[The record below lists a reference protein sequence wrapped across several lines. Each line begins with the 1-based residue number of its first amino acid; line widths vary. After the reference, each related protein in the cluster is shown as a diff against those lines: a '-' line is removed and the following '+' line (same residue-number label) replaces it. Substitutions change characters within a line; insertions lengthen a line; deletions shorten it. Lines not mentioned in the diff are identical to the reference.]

1 MPQRKSATSVEPD
14 VLAAGSAYEK
24 CDASIVLAVGGSGKR
39 FAAELVRGLES
50 VGSRLRQVIPGTR
63 SYVDCIYVDGDV
75 AGYQSQD
82 DPDAALLRAAG
93 VRFIPLLVRDQGGE
107 FKRQGLTQIMTEGI
121 RAEADSTGC
130 NADTR
135 VSAGRYHVLRQRLAP
150 DENPVVTSEEIAC
163 DLLSLQG
170 AVQLGNR
177 VNLITA
183 FGLHG
188 GTGPVARFIAADA
201 LAVLQRILGSSSVTP
216 REIVS
221 IAYAMSSQS
230 ADLDRGMAANIVQR
244 GKRRRNFATSVMYID
259 ETTVLGGPLLPDGK
273 TRIRQVPFH
282 VLHLMHGQSR
292 EALVREHLAPMT
304 LAARDALAA
313 ILGLGHTLARAN
325 VDLGIDE
332 PEDRF
337 KGPTGHWAAMGL
349 SEVVSVPP
357 REILLAKKKQ
367 ALVEKATGIHSYEPT
382 RDQALMNDWVQE
394 LGIDGLAETLLT
406 PGRSIPRPSAD
417 TDEFGTPEQVAGNV
431 DRVVTEYSLAQERY
445 LAQLRVKVRE
455 RLLTLNRILVGRL
468 DDLYNGK
475 LAHYQ
480 VYLTKVLEVLIGIGT
495 PWVGE
500 LKSLPQEVEARKEH
514 MVSQASQLKA
524 KPYNKW
530 QLFQR
535 GAQQRVIDDGVQNLI
550 RALDEWRNVSARLV
564 VMNELRNLIAQG
576 DHEVG
581 LPALFP
587 FLRSESAQ
595 AEATIARILAYIDNI
610 EPDGTFTTAFDT
622 PVAIEMPD
630 FSSIPVPELSSYD
643 DADLDALLENIKLE
657 PNEVDLVRFL
667 ASQEVVNRL
676 RRASAP
682 LGQTDEGVLEQ
693 KDRIST
699 ITLPIA
705 EGETRFTIQPDGTVK
720 GAGHVFPGLEDLTVR
735 AVAAGGPIV
744 VTQAAYRLNPAVEDD
759 YTRKVISDLVNDALD
774 PRKIAEVRRHF
785 LLKGDL
791 EKLLPPY
798 AHDIALYKKAREAGQ
813 GKIVE
818 RPLPDNP
825 GVKLS
830 IYLTKEEAE
839 AEAKEA
845 RKTRRAKPPEVQS

>member
-1 MPQRKSATSVEPD
+1 MPQRKSTTSVEPD
-14 VLAAGSAYEK
+14 VLAAGSAYQT
-24 CDASIVLAVGGSGKR
+24 CDANIILAVGGSGKR

-50 VGSRLRQVIPGTR
+50 VGSRLREVIPDTH

-75 AGYQSQD
+75 AGYHSED

-107 FKRQGLTQIMTEGI
+107 FRRQGLTPVMTEGI

-135 VSAGRYHVLRQRLAP
+135 VSAGRYHVLRGRITS
-150 DENPVVTSEEIAC
+150 DENPVVTSGEIAR

-170 AVQLGNR
+170 TIQLGNR
-177 VNLITA
+177 VNLISA

-201 LAVLQRILGSSSVTP
+201 LAVFQQILGNSSVTP

-230 ADLDRGMAANIVQR
+230 ADLDRGMAANTIQR
-244 GKRRRNFATSVMYID
+244 EKRRRNFAVSVMNID

-282 VLHLMHGQSR
+282 VLNLMHGQSR

-313 ILGLGHTLARAN
+313 ILGLGHTSARAN
-325 VDLGIDE
+325 MDLGIDE

-349 SEVVSVPP
+349 SEVVSIPP
-357 REILLAKKKQ
+357 REILLAKKKRI
-367 ALVEKATGIHSYEPT
+367 LVEKATGIHNYESS
-382 RDQALMNDWVQE
+382 RDQALVNDWVQE
-394 LGIDGLAETLLT
+394 LGIDNLMETLLT
-406 PGRSIPRPSAD
+406 PGRSIPRPFVD
-417 TDEFGTPEQVAGNV
+417 TEEFGNREQVAGNV
-431 DRVVTEYSLAQERY
+431 DRVVREYSLAQERY
-445 LAQLRVKVRE
+445 LNQLRVKVRE
-455 RLLTLNRILVGRL
+455 QLLTLNRILSGRL

-480 VYLTKVLEVLIGIGT
+480 AYLRKILEVLIGVGT
-495 PWVGE
+495 PWVSE
-500 LKSLPQEVEARKEH
+500 LKSLPGEVEARREH
-514 MVSQASQLKA
+514 MTSQAKELKTR
-524 KPYNKW
+524 PYNKW
-530 QLFQR
+530 QIFQS
-535 GAQQRVIDDGVQNLI
+535 GAQQRAIEDGVQNLI
-550 RALDEWRNVSARLV
+550 HALDEWRNVSARYV

-576 DHEVG
+576 DPEVG
-581 LPALFP
+581 LPALSP
-587 FLRSESAQ
+587 FLRSESTQ
-595 AEATIARILAYIDNI
+595 AEATIAGILAYIKNI
-610 EPDGTFTTAFDT
+610 EPEGTFTTAFDT

-643 DADLDALLENIKLE
+643 DAGLDALVENIKLD
-657 PNEVDLVRFL
+657 PKEVDLVRFL
-667 ASQEVVNRL
+667 ASEDVVHRL
-676 RRASAP
+676 RRASAA
-682 LGQTDEGVLEQ
+682 LTQTDDGVLEQ
-693 KDRIST
+693 KDRISA

-705 EGETRFTIQPDGTVK
+705 EGETRFVIQPDGTVK

-744 VTQAAYRLNPAVEDD
+744 VTQAAYRLNPAVEDR
-759 YTRKVISDLVNDALD
+759 YTREVIEELVRDALD
-774 PRKIAEVRRHF
+774 SRKIADVRRHF
-785 LLKGDL
+785 LIKGDL
-791 EKLLPPY
+791 ERLLPSY
-798 AHDIALYKKAREAGQ
+798 ARDIALYQKERAAGQ

-825 GVKLS
+825 AVKLS
-830 IYLTKEEAE
+830 IYLTKDEADAE
-839 AEAKEA
+839 AREA
-845 RKTRRAKPPEVQS
+845 RKARKGAKSEV